1 MKRTKAMEIQ
11 MDNEITY
18 YVDNYFQGFQCICIG
33 GHLLTWFHR
42 ETGKDM
48 YAIATLGMDGVE

>member
-1 MKRTKAMEIQ
+1 